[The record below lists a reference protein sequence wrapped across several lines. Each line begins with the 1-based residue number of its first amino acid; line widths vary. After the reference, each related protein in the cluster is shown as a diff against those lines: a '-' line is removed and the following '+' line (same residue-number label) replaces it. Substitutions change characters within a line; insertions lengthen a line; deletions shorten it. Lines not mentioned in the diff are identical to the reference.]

1 MPDSGGTSPI
11 WGSRFTAGPHPLF
24 FAYGRS
30 VDWDRRLAPEDVRGS
45 LAHLHALLAA
55 GVLDPAVAAELEA
68 ALRALQERL
77 AAGEELPATA
87 SDEDVHGAV
96 ERLLGPVGGYLH
108 AGRSRNDQVALD
120 VHLYCKQAAEELAE
134 ATRELQAALLS
145 LAEAQGEKVWWG
157 MTHLQPAQ
165 PVLVAHHLLSYF
177 WMFERDRGRF
187 LWARSQSDRSPLGAG
202 ALAGAGL
209 PLDPALAA
217 AELGLAGVYENSM
230 DAVSDRDFALDLGH
244 AAAAAALHL
253 SRLGEEIVLFSSPA
267 FGLLELPDDFASG
280 SSMMPQKKN
289 PDGAE
294 LLRGRAGRVLGAHFG
309 LMTMLKGLPLAYV
322 RDLQEDKEALFGIV
336 DTTFAGLRLAAAMVA
351 RLGVRGVE
359 IPRGD
364 LSLATD
370 LADHLVRCGVPFR
383 EAHHIVGRAVQAA
396 VRVGGNF
403 TCLDGAEWQAF
414 SPHFTPAALMELL
427 DARGAPGRRSVP
439 MGTAPHQVA
448 AQMSPGGPVPGEPQ
462 TRAAGRSRR

>member
-1 MPDSGGTSPI
+1 MPDTGETSPI
-11 WGSRFTAGPHPLF
+11 WGSRFTQGPHPLF

-30 VDWDRRLAPEDVRGS
+30 VGWDRRLAPEDVRGS
-45 LAHLHALLAA
+45 LAHLHALLAG
-55 GVLDPAVAAELEA
+55 GVLDQEVSAQLES
-68 ALRALQERL
+68 ALLRLSGRL
-77 AAGEELPATA
+77 AAGEELPTLAA
-87 SDEDVHGAV
+87 DEDVHGAV
-96 ERLLGPVGGYLH
+96 ERLLGPIGGYLH

-120 VHLYCKQAAEELAE
+120 VHLFCKEAAEELAS
-134 ATRELQAALLS
+134 ATGELQSALLS

-187 LWARSQSDRSPLGAG
+187 AWARDQADRSPLGAG

-209 PLDPALAA
+209 PLDPSLAA
-217 AELGLAGVYENSM
+217 AELGLQGVYENSM

-244 AAAAAALHL
+244 AAATAALHL
-253 SRLGEEIVLFSSPA
+253 SRLGEEIVLFASPA

-294 LLRGRAGRVLGAHFG
+294 LLRGRAGRVLGAQFG

-336 DTTFAGLRLAAAMVA
+336 DTTLAGLRLAAAMVPK
-351 RLGVRGVE
+351 LGVRGVE

-383 EAHHIVGRAVQAA
+383 EAHHVVGRAVRAA
-396 VRVGGNF
+396 VQAGGNF
-403 TCLDGAEWQAF
+403 TCLDAAAWQAL
-414 SPHFTPAALMELL
+414 SPHFTQDALWQLL
-427 DARGAPGRRSVP
+427 DARGALHRRAVP
-439 MGTAPHQVA
+439 MGTAPQQVA
-448 AQMSPGGPVPGEPQ
+448 AQMARA
-462 TRAAGRSRR
+462 RAALAVGQQPGH